1 MKHQLKIDFS
11 LTLPQDPLPPTQLEQ
26 VTFYQNLFHKF
37 STFFEGEYDT
47 LQERAQSSLAH
58 QRLHNC
64 RVLQRN
70 FNACVDAAQTNLD
83 PSMRTRYNEPISETS
98 EFPHVRD
105 LGLFTRNVFET
116 QASSI
121 LDG

>member
-1 MKHQLKIDFS
+1 MLKIS
-11 LTLPQDPLPPTQLEQ
+11 I
-26 VTFYQNLFHKF
+26 KI
-37 STFFEGEYDT
+37 FFEGEYDT

-105 LGLFTRNVFET
+105 LGLFTRNVFQT
-116 QASSI
+116 QTSSI

>member
-1 MKHQLKIDFS
+1 M
-11 LTLPQDPLPPTQLEQ
+11 LPQDPLLLIQLEQ
-26 VTFYQNLFHKF
+26 VTFYQNFDKRI
-37 STFFEGEYDT
+37 SMFFEGEYDT

-105 LGLFTRNVFET
+105 LGLFTRNGFEN
-116 QASSI
+116 
-121 LDG
+121 